1 MAADA
6 GTRACLHSPC
16 PEDGGDEVD
25 DGGEPV
31 MVVWSLLR
39 DTASRWSGHKASLL
53 GAAIAYYSVFSLGPL
68 MVIAIAIAGF
78 VFGDDAARGEV
89 SLELKSLLGE
99 TGAQAVQAMLA
110 GAGRHHNGLVA
121 GMVGVGTLLLAAIWV
136 VVALKEALNTI
147 WDVVAPPSAGV
158 WSLVKSYLA
167 SLVGVL
173 ALGFLLLVSLV
184 VTTVLAAGAAYI
196 TPFLSEAALHAMS
209 LLLSFAMV
217 GLLFA
222 MMFKWLPDTDIAWGD
237 VWLGA
242 IMTAALFEI
251 GKLLIGLYI
260 GKLAL
265 ESTYGAAASIVVVLL
280 WVYYNAQIVLAGAE
294 FTRVYAESHGS
305 KKPAIKLEARPRPR
319 GE

>member
-1 MAADA
+1 
-6 GTRACLHSPC
+6 
-16 PEDGGDEVD
+16 
-25 DGGEPV
+25 

-39 DTASRWSGHKASLL
+39 ETASRWSGHKASLL

-68 MVIAIAIAGF
+68 MVIAIAIAGS

-99 TGAQAVQAMLA
+99 TGAQAVQALLA
-110 GAGRHHNGLVA
+110 GAGRRHNGLVA

-147 WDVVAPPSAGV
+147 WDVVVPPSGGV
-158 WSLVKSYLA
+158 WSLAKSYLA

-173 ALGFLLLVSLV
+173 ALGFLLLVSLL

-196 TPFLSEAALHAMS
+196 TPFLSEAALHAIS
-209 LLLSFAMV
+209 FLLSFAMV

-305 KKPAIKLEARPRPR
+305 KKLAIKPALALG

>member
-16 PEDGGDEVD
+16 PEGGDEVD

-39 DTASRWSGHKASLL
+39 ETASRWSG
-53 GAAIAYYSVFSLGPL
+53 IRPRCSVQPL
-68 MVIAIAIAGF
+68 PIFGVFTRSADGHCHRDRWI

-99 TGAQAVQAMLA
+99 TGAQASKRCLPAPVVVTTAWLRD
-110 GAGRHHNGLVA
+110 GRTRHA
-121 GMVGVGTLLLAAIWV
+121 AARAIWV

-147 WDVVAPPSAGV
+147 WDVVVPPSAGV
-158 WSLVKSYLA
+158 WSLAKSYLA

-196 TPFLSEAALHAMS
+196 TPFLSEAALHAIS
-209 LLLSFAMV
+209 LLLSFA
-217 GLLFA
+217 
-222 MMFKWLPDTDIAWGD
+222 T
-237 VWLGA
+237 
-242 IMTAALFEI
+242 
-251 GKLLIGLYI
+251 
-260 GKLAL
+260 
-265 ESTYGAAASIVVVLL
+265 VV
-280 WVYYNAQIVLAGAE
+280 
-294 FTRVYAESHGS
+294 SCS
-305 KKPAIKLEARPRPR
+305 P
-319 GE
+319 